1 MMKLSASL
9 VLYNNNPDQYSRAI
23 LDFLQGCDSTLV
35 VIDNSPEPLQHPLFQ
50 DPRVQYEFMDANLGF
65 GRGHNRAL
73 SMLNGQ
79 SDFHLFLNPDI
90 LFKQDVLPRLLDY
103 ISHDPA
109 IGAIMPRIEYPD
121 GSLQRL
127 CKLLPT
133 PVDLLFRRFIPLRAI
148 QDRINT
154 RYELHRLSQCEP
166 NPIPSLSGCFLL
178 VRTQAVGEIGGF
190 DERYFMYMEDVDL
203 VRRIGDRWKTIY
215 QPAVRVT
222 HDYEKASYRSKTLLK
237 AHIRSA
243 ILYFMKWGWVFD
255 TERRRR
261 NRKAIAMVTS
271 PNLQRT

>member
-1 MMKLSASL
+1 MKLSASL
-9 VLYNNNPDQYSRAI
+9 VLYNNNPDQYGRAMH
-23 LDFLQGCDSTLV
+23 DFLEGSDGTLV
-35 VIDNSPEPLQHPLFQ
+35 VIDNSPEPLHHPLFQ
-50 DPRVQYEFMDANLGF
+50 HPRVQYQFMDANLGF

-73 SMLNGQ
+73 SLLNGT

-90 LFKQDVLPRLLDY
+90 LFEQDVLPRLLD
-103 ISHDPA
+103 HMAQDPA

-133 PVDLLFRRFIPLRAI
+133 PIDLLFRRFIPLRAI
-148 QDRINT
+148 QDRINA
-154 RYELHRLSQCEP
+154 RYEMHRLSQSEA
-166 NPIPSLSGCFLL
+166 NSIPSLSGCFLL
-178 VRTQAVGEIGGF
+178 VRTRAVTDIGGF

-222 HDYEKASYRSKTLLK
+222 HGYEKASYRNKTLMK

-243 ILYFMKWGWVFD
+243 ILYFAKWGWVFD
-255 TERRRR
+255 TDRRKR
-261 NRKAIAMVTS
+261 NREALTMISSRAHK
-271 PNLQRT
+271 